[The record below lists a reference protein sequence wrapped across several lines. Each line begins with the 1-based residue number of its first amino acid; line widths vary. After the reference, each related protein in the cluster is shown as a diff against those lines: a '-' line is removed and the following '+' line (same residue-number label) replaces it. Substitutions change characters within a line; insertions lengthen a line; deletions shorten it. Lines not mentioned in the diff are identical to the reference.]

1 MIDINALNKIDG
13 RINGVA
19 GLVEIYG
26 GKEMFAVGAKKVVPM
41 GIEPMTSRLL
51 VWRSTD

>member
-1 MIDINALNKIDG
+1 MIAVEEVHQNRRG
-13 RINGVA
+13 RS
-19 GLVEIYG
+19 
-26 GKEMFAVGAKKVVPM
+26 GAKKVVPM